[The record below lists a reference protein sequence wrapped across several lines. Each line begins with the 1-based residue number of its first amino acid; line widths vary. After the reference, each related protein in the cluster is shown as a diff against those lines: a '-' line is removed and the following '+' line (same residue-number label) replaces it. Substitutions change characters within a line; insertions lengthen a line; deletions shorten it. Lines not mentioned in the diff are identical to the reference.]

1 MVKRLKDYLNRNNV
15 NFVTYYHNPIYSAED
30 LAMHLNAPL
39 NSIAK
44 TYLLRANGEFVLL
57 AIPACCEIDI
67 DKLRKAL
74 SMNKID
80 FPPEASQE
88 KLFPDCEADALPPF
102 GNLYGIKVYVD
113 DQFGENAQLIFPAG
127 SFRDS
132 VKVKFSDFKHLVDP
146 VITSCCRAGKS

>member
-15 NFVTYYHNPIYSAED
+15 NFVTYYHNPIYTAED
-30 LAMHLNAPL
+30 LAAHLNVSL
-39 NSIAK
+39 NTIAK
-44 TYLLRANGEFVLL
+44 TYLLRADGENMLL

-67 DKLRKAL
+67 DKLRSGL
-74 SMNKID
+74 SRNDID
-80 FPPEASQE
+80 FPSEGSHE

-113 DQFGENAQLIFPAG
+113 DHFGEGGELIFFAG

-132 VKVKFSDFKHLVDP
+132 VKIKFDDFKRLVNP
-146 VITSCCRAGKS
+146 VITSCCCEEK